1 MKMLNGLNLILMTDN
16 KLFCVKINYQ
26 KNARSKLGFRKDPY

>member
-16 KLFCVKINYQ
+16 KLFCVKMNNQ

>member
-1 MKMLNGLNLILMTDN
+1 MKMLNGLNLILITDN
-16 KLFCVKINYQ
+16 KLFWVKINYQ